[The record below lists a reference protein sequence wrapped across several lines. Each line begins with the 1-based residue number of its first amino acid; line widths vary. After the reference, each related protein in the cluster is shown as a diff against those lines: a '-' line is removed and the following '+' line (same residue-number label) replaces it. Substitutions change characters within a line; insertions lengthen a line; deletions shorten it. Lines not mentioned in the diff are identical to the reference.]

1 MSGSERVAWPSFRRS
16 LVAILRGITIDEVE
30 PVVDALV
37 EAGFEAIEIPLNSPA
52 PFRSIEAAVRLAPQT
67 HYVGAGTVLSVE
79 DVDRLAHVGAR
90 LMVSPNAVSYT
101 HLTLPTTPYV

>member
-67 HYVGAGTVLSVE
+67 HYVGALS
-79 DVDRLAHVGAR
+79 LIHI
-90 LMVSPNAVSYT
+90 
-101 HLTLPTTPYV
+101 